1 MFGKNPFKLD
11 LDDHVTSFIEKFLV
25 YLGVSCMVISTI
37 AECIQAYAAW
47 QVIK

>member
-11 LDDHVTSFIEKFLV
+11 LDDHVTTFIERVLV

-37 AECIQAYAAW
+37 AEVIQAYQAW
-47 QVIK
+47 QMLK